1 MESNLKLE
9 KQLCFKI
16 YSAERRITKLYR
28 GLLDEIGVTYPQ
40 YLVLLVLWEKD
51 SISVKELGEKLFLD
65 SGTLTPM
72 LKRMEANQLLTRS
85 RSKEDERSV
94 VIALTS
100 RGKELYKKAECIPT
114 RLLENISMDE
124 EELMALNNLLTILMG
139 KQK

>member
-1 MESNLKLE
+1 MESKLKLE

-16 YSAERRITKLYR
+16 YSAEKKITKLYR

-72 LKRMEANQLLTRS
+72 LKRMEVNQLLTRS

-94 VIALTS
+94 VIALTPI
-100 RGKELYKKAECIPT
+100 GKELYKKAECIPT

-124 EELMALNNLLTILMG
+124 EELMALNNLLTILIE